1 MENSIKLLLQ
11 NIDKKN
17 SLNYNC
23 YKKKKTAMH
32 WTQRLIADQK
42 TRLPD
47 EEYLIWLEKFN
58 NGLAKK

>member
-1 MENSIKLLLQ
+1 MENNIKLLLQ
-11 NIDKKN
+11 NIAKKN
-17 SLNYNC
+17 SLKYNT

-47 EEYLIWLEKFN
+47 KEYLIWLEKFN